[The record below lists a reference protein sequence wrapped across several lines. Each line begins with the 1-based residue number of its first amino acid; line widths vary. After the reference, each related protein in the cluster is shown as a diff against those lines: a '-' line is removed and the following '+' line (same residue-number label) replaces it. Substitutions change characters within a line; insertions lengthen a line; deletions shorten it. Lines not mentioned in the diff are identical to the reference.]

1 LLVINYINLIIL
13 VNNGGDRLKLSTR
26 ARYGTRALLD
36 LALHWGNEPVQ
47 LKDIAN
53 RQNISLHYLEHLIT
67 PLVGAGIIRSTRGVR
82 GGVQL
87 IRHPREIK
95 LSEVIQ
101 LLEGSITPAE
111 CIENPESC
119 PRYNLCVTRDV
130 WSEMK
135 KAMDGVLEST
145 TLQDLV
151 ERQKKKEQREGVMY
165 YV

>member
-1 LLVINYINLIIL
+1 M
-13 VNNGGDRLKLSTR
+13 KLSTR

-36 LALHWGNEPVQ
+36 LALHRGNEPVP
-47 LKDIAN
+47 LKDIAL
-53 RQNISLHYLEHLIT
+53 RQNVSLHYLEHLIA
-67 PLVGAGIIRSTRGVR
+67 PLVGAGIIRSTRGAR

-87 IRHPREIK
+87 IREPQEVK

-101 LLEGSITPAE
+101 LLEGSITPVE
-111 CIENPESC
+111 CVGNPESC
-119 PRYNLCVTRDV
+119 PRSDHCATRDV

-135 KAMDGVLEST
+135 KAMDVVLEST

-151 ERQKKKEQREGVMY
+151 ERQERKGQPELAMY